1 MLRSKG
7 LVAVDVSLLQVLM
20 QVFVTLFQKAFSS
33 TKLPGRGIRV
43 FAAFLYT
50 HLQGTVIR
58 ELRLDSRK
66 KKPIRTKPFCKQFLS
81 PLPYTL
87 DILCGLNARFSFTL
101 CWLPMM
107 TINLPQLLYLFT
119 YDKTSWIF
127 QAVQHGPSIIE
138 TVLNY
143 QKLREMITT
152 IITSRYSLF
161 WAI

>member
-1 MLRSKG
+1 MLLCFRKLLARQNFQAEESGRLLHFSTLTCKVQWSENYG
-7 LVAVDVSLLQVLM
+7 LIL
-20 QVFVTLFQKAFSS
+20 
-33 TKLPGRGIRV
+33 
-43 FAAFLYT
+43 
-50 HLQGTVIR
+50 
-58 ELRLDSRK
+58 EK

-81 PLPYTL
+81 LLPYTL

-101 CWLPMM
+101 CWLPML

-152 IITSRYSLF
+152 ILTSRYSLF